1 MKKKTYLK
9 LYLLATVCIFS
20 CVLGKSLD
28 VHADEYQY
36 DDNGR
41 ITSVKH
47 DDGSVTEYEYDK
59 NGNIISIKTDV
70 VKKET
75 TGGEDKP
82 TGEEDKPTGGDNKP
96 TGEDKPT
103 GGDNKPSG
111 EEKKPTDDQTK
122 DIVDSGKTGNEN
134 SDNNSKETDKGVKT
148 GDETPLLLVGLLTLI
163 SINMIVLII
172 YKKRKNKLYIGEE
185 NED

>member
-111 EEKKPTDDQTK
+111 EEKKPSEDQTK
-122 DIVDSGKTGNEN
+122 DVVD
-134 SDNNSKETDKGVKT
+134 GVKT
-148 GDETPLLLVGLLTLI
+148 GDETPLVPVLLLMLI
-163 SINMIVLII
+163 SINLIVLLIH
-172 YKKRKNKLYIGEE
+172 KKRKNKLYIGEE

>member
-82 TGEEDKPTGGDNKP
+82 TS
-96 TGEDKPT
+96 
-103 GGDNKPSG
+103 GDNKPSG
-111 EEKKPTDDQTK
+111 EEKKLTDDQTK
-122 DIVDSGKTGNEN
+122 DIVDSGKT
-134 SDNNSKETDKGVKT
+134 DNDNISKAPDFDNKTD
-148 GDETPLLLVGLLTLI
+148 
-163 SINMIVLII
+163 
-172 YKKRKNKLYIGEE
+172 
-185 NED
+185 